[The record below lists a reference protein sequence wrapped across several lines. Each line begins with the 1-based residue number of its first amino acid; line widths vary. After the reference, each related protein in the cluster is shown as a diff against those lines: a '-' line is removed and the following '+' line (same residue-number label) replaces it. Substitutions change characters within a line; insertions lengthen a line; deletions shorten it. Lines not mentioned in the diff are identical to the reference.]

1 MLGRLAAR
9 GARLAGARGVAGRLQ
24 GAGAGRGA
32 GAAPPAW
39 APAPAPAWAA
49 GWGAAAATR
58 SAPWGLAGAARAA
71 GAVGAVGRVLQCCGL
86 ALAPLGGARALSALA
101 GRGAARSRAAPQA
114 AVSALGSSG
123 SLAPARLALQSAGR
137 CGSAL
142 RRRVRVKA
150 DGSIKYMMSGHQHR
164 MRKHPR
170 RRNRNASKP
179 RVMAEGHALWSNW
192 KNALRSR
199 SHKRYKRA

>member
-1 MLGRLAAR
+1 M
-9 GARLAGARGVAGRLQ
+9 
-24 GAGAGRGA
+24 
-32 GAAPPAW
+32 
-39 APAPAPAWAA
+39 
-49 GWGAAAATR
+49 
-58 SAPWGLAGAARAA
+58 
-71 GAVGAVGRVLQCCGL
+71 
-86 ALAPLGGARALSALA
+86 
-101 GRGAARSRAAPQA
+101 
-114 AVSALGSSG
+114 
-123 SLAPARLALQSAGR
+123 
-137 CGSAL
+137 
-142 RRRVRVKA
+142 RVKA

>member
-1 MLGRLAAR
+1 MLGRLAVR

-24 GAGAGRGA
+24 GAGLSRAA
-32 GAAPPAW
+32 GAAPPARPLPT
-39 APAPAPAWAA
+39 PAPAA
-49 GWGAAAATR
+49 GWDAAAAAR
-58 SAPWGLAGAARAA
+58 SAPCGLAGAARAA
-71 GAVGAVGRVLQCCGL
+71 GAVGAVGRVLQWCGP
-86 ALAPLGGARALSALA
+86 ALAPLGGARALSAFA
-101 GRGAARSRAAPQA
+101 RRGAALSRAAPQA

-170 RRNRNASKP
+170 RRNRNASDP
-179 RVMAEGHALWSNW
+179 RVMTEGHALWSNW